1 MEKIN
6 FEQSLK
12 ELEEIVKSLESG
24 TISLDESLEYF
35 EKGITLVKL
44 LENQLKNVEER
55 AVKIIENVNQ
65 E

>member
-35 EKGITLVKL
+35 EKGIALVKL

>member
-12 ELEEIVKSLESG
+12 ELEDIVKALESG
-24 TISLDESLEYF
+24 TISLDDSLAYF
-35 EKGITLVKL
+35 EKGINLVKV
-44 LENQLKNVEER
+44 LEEKLKNVEEK
-55 AVKIIENVNQ
+55 AVKIIEDVNQ

>member
-35 EKGITLVKL
+35 EKGINLVKL